1 MEPDPIAIH
10 IQNLT
15 KRYSKKKNAIESLKN
30 LSLEIPLGQIW
41 CLLGP
46 NGSGKTTLLKILA
59 GLLEPTS
66 GTLSILGTDPRKNSR
81 EARAKIGWMPAE
93 ERSGLYGRL
102 SGRQNLEFFA
112 ALQEVPKKEVDR
124 LI

>member
-15 KRYSKKKNAIESLKN
+15 KRYSKKRAAVESLKN
-30 LSLEIPLGQIW
+30 ISLEVPLGQIW

-59 GLLEPTS
+59 GLLQPS
-66 GTLSILGTDPRKNSR
+66 GGSISILGIDPQKNPR
-81 EARAKIGWMPAE
+81 EARAKVGWMPAE

-102 SGRQNLEFFA
+102 TGRQNLEFFA
-112 ALQEVPKKEVDR
+112 ALY
-124 LI
+124 